1 MMDIMEELRIL
12 CKCCNTEIVKTG
24 TCGCPNM
31 ASIRNDRISAVD
43 MTQIVLL
50 TPIKSKTYNSIF
62 SPTDL
67 ADQESRRKRK
77 VRKLEFEVR

>member
-1 MMDIMEELRIL
+1 MEDLRIL

-31 ASIRNDRISAVD
+31 ATIRNDRISALD
-43 MTQIVLL
+43 MSKIVLL
-50 TPIKSKTYNSIF
+50 TPLKTKNFNSVF
-62 SPTDL
+62 SPSEL
-67 ADQESRRKRK
+67 AEQEARRKRK